1 MNQSVTPNPP
11 TEEKIKVLLLDILPH
26 LSSGELGS
34 DTNLFKLLDSI
45 NLMTFFS
52 ILETEFNVKFEP
64 KELTIESFQ
73 SIEAIIQ
80 FIVNKQSCF
89 TGRKI

>member
-1 MNQSVTPNPP
+1 MNQSVNPNPP
-11 TEEKIKVLLLDILPH
+11 TEEKIKTLLLDVLPH
-26 LSSGELGS
+26 LSSDEVSG
-34 DTNLFKLLDSI
+34 DTNLFELLDSI

-64 KELTIESFQ
+64 EELTIENFQ

-80 FIVNKQSCF
+80 FIVNKQSC
-89 TGRKI
+89 